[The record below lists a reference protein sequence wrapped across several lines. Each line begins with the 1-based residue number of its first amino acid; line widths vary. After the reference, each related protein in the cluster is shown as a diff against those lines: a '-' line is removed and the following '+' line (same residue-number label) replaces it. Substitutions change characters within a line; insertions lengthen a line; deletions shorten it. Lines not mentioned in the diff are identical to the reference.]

1 MATLNVPP
9 SDIAPA
15 EFFENWFPA
24 EYRRLRADL
33 PAVPPD
39 AVITVELSG
48 DGGGAWSLTMNGGE
62 LSVVKSA
69 ADNANI
75 TIRQSV
81 EDWRL
86 VTTQAADN
94 GAHPAAGAALD
105 KLLTS
110 PALGQVLSAT
120 SGTIRIE
127 IAGLAGRDFAT
138 EIVFAGAA
146 APSSTVKVSAETL
159 EQIRSG
165 ALAPPAA
172 FFSGQIEIVGDP
184 TLAMQVG
191 MAFMS

>member
-1 MATLNVPP
+1 MATPNVPP

-15 EFFENWFPA
+15 EFFENWLPA

-33 PAVPPD
+33 PAPPD
-39 AVITVELSG
+39 ATVSVELSG
-48 DGGGAWSLTMNGGE
+48 DGGGAWSLSLSGGD
-62 LSVVKSA
+62 LSVASGA

-75 TIRQSV
+75 AVKQSV
-81 EDWRL
+81 EDWRV
-86 VTTQAADN
+86 VTTQAAEN
-94 GAHPAAGAALD
+94 GADPAAGAAIE
-105 KLLTS
+105 KLLTG
-110 PALGQVLSAT
+110 PALGQVINT
-120 SGTIRIE
+120 VSGTIRFE

-138 EIVFAGAA
+138 EIVFSGAA
-146 APSSTVKVSAETL
+146 EPHSTIKVSAETL